1 MKLKEFKDK
10 EELIN
15 KELSGIN
22 VYYDVEFDE
31 IDFENELFTFTK
43 TEKDPEYGWYDIE
56 SHEVDFDLLE
66 EMYPE
71 ILKGLISKIEGLK

>member
-15 KELSGIN
+15 RELSEIN
-22 VYYDVEFDE
+22 VYYDVEFNE

-56 SHEVDFDLLE
+56 VHEVDFDLLE
-66 EMYPE
+66 ERYPE
-71 ILKGLISKIEGLK
+71 ILKGLISKIEGII